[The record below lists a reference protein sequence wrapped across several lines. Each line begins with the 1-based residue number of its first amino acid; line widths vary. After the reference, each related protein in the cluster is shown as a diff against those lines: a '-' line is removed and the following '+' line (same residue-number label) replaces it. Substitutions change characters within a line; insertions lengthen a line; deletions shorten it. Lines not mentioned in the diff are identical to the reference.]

1 VVDSLSV
8 LMDKAV
14 NKGLI
19 RGILNSIIEKGI
31 WHIQYA
37 DDTVLMTDGSDSSI
51 INLKIVI
58 YCFEWLSGLKI
69 NYHKSEVIL

>member
-1 VVDSLSV
+1 MQTVRGSQVCINVNRTRGPYFRTLRRLRQGDPLSPLLFNLVVDSLSV

-31 WHIQYA
+31 
-37 DDTVLMTDGSDSSI
+37 
-51 INLKIVI
+51 
-58 YCFEWLSGLKI
+58 
-69 NYHKSEVIL
+69 